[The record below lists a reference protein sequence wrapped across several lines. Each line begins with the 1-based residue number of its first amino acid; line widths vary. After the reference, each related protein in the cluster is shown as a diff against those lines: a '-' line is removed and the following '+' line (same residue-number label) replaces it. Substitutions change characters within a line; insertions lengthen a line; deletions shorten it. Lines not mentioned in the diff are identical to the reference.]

1 MCGIAGYLGFTERA
15 QAVTLQRMLG
25 AISHRGPDQFGGFID
40 GGTALGCA
48 RLSIVDLE
56 GGTQPAVSREH
67 RIAVVFNGEIFNYL
81 DLRAKLKVAFRTRSE
96 VETLLHLYI
105 IHGTEMFQML
115 NGQFA
120 IAIWDGRGSDTLIM
134 ARDGVGIPSPI
145 LA

>member
-1 MCGIAGYLGFTERA
+1 
-15 QAVTLQRMLG
+15 VTLQRMLG

-81 DLRAKLKVAFRTRSE
+81 TCAHSSRWPSGPVPRSRRCCIS
-96 VETLLHLYI
+96 T
-105 IHGTEMFQML
+105 
-115 NGQFA
+115 
-120 IAIWDGRGSDTLIM
+120 
-134 ARDGVGIPSPI
+134 
-145 LA
+145 